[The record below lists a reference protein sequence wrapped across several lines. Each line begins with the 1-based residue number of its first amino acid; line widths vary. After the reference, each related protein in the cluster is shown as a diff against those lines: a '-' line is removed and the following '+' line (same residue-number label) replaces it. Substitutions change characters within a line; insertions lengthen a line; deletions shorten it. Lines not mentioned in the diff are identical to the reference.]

1 MLGVIAAESPMRSA
15 GTPQRHHHNRRRQ
28 LRSSGTRR
36 LLAACLP
43 LAAIVTVVR
52 SGSNWSPP
60 LRLGAAILLPYAALK
75 AAAVL
80 RQPPGTLRRAGT
92 IRCLVY
98 LTVWP
103 GMLLAPFTAGRT
115 VAVEARAQARR
126 HVQQGLRNLALGGV
140 AMLLLAWWAP
150 RLTDRDLSWTGIA
163 ALLLAVHLGYADVLS
178 GCLRLAGVPVPR
190 LFDDPLASRSLT
202 EFWSRRWNL
211 AFVEMDR
218 LLFLPLLRPLGQL
231 GARLGVFVVSGLLH
245 ELAISFPAGS
255 GWGLPSCYFAL
266 QGVLVVAER
275 RLHPQRWATPLGR
288 LWTWAWLLIP
298 LPLLFH
304 AAFRAALVVPLFG
317 HLHGLLR

>member
-1 MLGVIAAESPMRSA
+1 MLNPPMRSA
-15 GTPQRHHHNRRRQ
+15 GTPQQHHDSWRRQ
-28 LRSSGTRR
+28 LRSGRTRR

-43 LAAIVTVVR
+43 PAVIITVVR
-52 SGSNWSPP
+52 SGSSWSPP

-80 RQPPGTLRRAGT
+80 RQPPGMLRRPG
-92 IRCLVY
+92 IVRCLVY
-98 LTVWP
+98 LTIWP

-115 VAVEARAQARR
+115 VTVEERVEARRY
-126 HVQQGLRNLALGGV
+126 VQRGLRNLALGGV
-140 AMLLLAWWAP
+140 VTLLLAGWAP
-150 RLTDRDLSWTGIA
+150 RLTNRDLSWAGIA
-163 ALLLAVHLGYADVLS
+163 ALLLAVHFGYADVLS

-231 GARLGVFVVSGLLH
+231 GSRLGVFVVSGLLH

-275 RLHPQRWATPLGR
+275 RLHPERWATPLGR

-317 HLHGLLR
+317 HLHGLLP